1 LHKKASDIYLTF
13 YKKEYYNGMR
23 LE

>member
-13 YKKEYYNGMR
+13 YEKEYYNGVR